1 MKKLLPPI
9 ALVLACA
16 LFFLRRAQLAAY
28 DANGLLLDGST
39 VSLALYLV
47 CTLAAALVLIVCLRE
62 KGPGYGV
69 PAGKN
74 QLRGVLV
81 ILAALALLGS
91 YLPPDFQGGVRN
103 VAPVLAFAAACAMA
117 VEGVYHLS
125 GSTGSLLGG
134 CILPVYLAA
143 LLISDYRAW
152 SYDPLVYHFAFKL
165 LFIVAAM
172 LAAYHLAAFRNGTG
186 KRRMTVFYTFC
197 ALCFAGAVL
206 ADGGLRPC
214 LRTCAL
220 CLYLIAEVW
229 PYLDPPTQEQAAREP
244 VAEDSAGEGENN
256 GENHNE

>member
-9 ALVLACA
+9 ALASACA
-16 LFFLRRAQLAAY
+16 LFFLRRAQL
-28 DANGLLLDGST
+28 GLLDGAGLIDRGDR
-39 VSLALYLV
+39 VSIALYLA

-74 QLRGVLV
+74 QLRGILV
-81 ILAALALLGS
+81 IVSVLALLGS
-91 YLPPDFQGGVRN
+91 YMPPEFQGGVKN
-103 VAPVLAFAAACAMA
+103 IVPILAFAAACAMA
-117 VEGVYHLS
+117 VEGVYHMT
-125 GSTGSLLGG
+125 GSVGSLLGG

-152 SYDPLVYHFAFKL
+152 SYDPQVYHFAFPL

-172 LAAYHLAAFRNGTG
+172 LAAYHLAAFRTGAG
-186 KRRMTVFYTFC
+186 KRRLTAFYAFC

-229 PYLDPPTQEQAAREP
+229 PYLDPPAEEQAAREP
-244 VAEDSAGEGENN
+244 AAEDSAGEGEN
-256 GENHNE
+256 HNE

>member
-9 ALVLACA
+9 ALVCACA

-28 DANGLLLDGST
+28 DADGLLERGDK
-39 VSLALYLV
+39 VSIALYLA
-47 CTLAAALVLIVCLRE
+47 CTLAVVLVLIVCLRA
-62 KGPGYGV
+62 KKADYAV
-69 PAGKN
+69 PAEKN

-81 ILAALALLGS
+81 IVSALALLGS
-91 YLPPDFQGGVRN
+91 YMPPEFAGGVKLIL
-103 VAPVLAFAAACAMA
+103 PVLAFASACAMA

-134 CILPVYLAA
+134 CLLPVYLAA

-152 SYDPLVYHFAFKL
+152 SYDPLVYHFAFPL

-172 LAAYHLAAFRNGTG
+172 LAAYHLAAFRTGAG
-186 KRRMTVFYTFC
+186 KRRITAFYVFC

-206 ADGGLRPC
+206 ADGGWRPI

-220 CLYLIAEVW
+220 CLYLTAELW
-229 PYLDPPTQEQAAREP
+229 PYLSEPTEAQTAKP
-244 VAEDSAGEGENN
+244 AEEETGA
-256 GENHNE
+256 